1 MVQVAITQSSLR
13 FSTIKLISILAA
25 TLSIILNF
33 TNWNN
38 LEEITYLFF
47 FTDSLIQVKAQEI
60 NMFSLK
66 KMSMLFQNQIWWF
79 SIPLFNI

>member
-66 KMSMLFQNQIWWF
+66 KNEYVVSKSNMVIFYTFI
-79 SIPLFNI
+79 